1 MKFRALIASLVL
13 VVCALPAGAEDGYD
27 LWLRYRA
34 VDAGSYPDLAAHVR
48 ELVVGSGSA
57 TLETSG
63 RELASGLTNLQG
75 RRISQVPVVTQSGAV
90 LLGTPRS
97 SKVIAGLPLA
107 LERVGAEGYVIR
119 SVDIDQKQVTVIAAN
134 SDVGALYG
142 AFHFLRLVQTRQ
154 KLDALDIVSK
164 PRTHIRVL
172 NHWDNL
178 DGHVERGYAGQSI
191 WDWHKLPEYLDPR
204 YTDYARACASIGI
217 NGAVLTNVNANATSL
232 TPAYLEKTAAL
243 AGVLRPYGVRVYLTA
258 RFSAPI
264 ELGGLKTADP
274 LDPAVRE
281 WWKAKIDEIYRYVP
295 DFGGFLVKANSEG
308 QPGPQD
314 YQRTHADGANMLA
327 GPLAP
332 HGGVVIWRAFVYSNE
347 APDDRAKQA
356 YNEFVP
362 LDGKFAPNVLVQVK
376 NGPIDFQPREP
387 FHPLFGAMPKTP
399 LMMEFQ
405 ITKEYLG
412 FATHLTYLG
421 PLYEEALDSDTWV
434 KGKGS
439 TVAKIVGG
447 ELQGYRETGMAGV
460 SNIGGDRNWTGSHFD
475 QANWFAFGRFAWDP
489 ELSSQAIA
497 DDWVRMTFNN
507 DPAFVTPVVA
517 MMMGSR
523 QALVDYMMPLGLHHL
538 FDTGHHYGPG
548 PWVNNLNRAD
558 WNPTYYHRADAA
570 GIGFERGPKGSNA
583 TSQYAPKVAAIFAD
597 PRKVPEQ
604 FLLWFHHVP
613 WDYKTSSGRILW
625 DELVYRYTHGVEV
638 VSQMRRTWAGLE
650 RYVDAERFAQVSSF
664 LAIQERE
671 AQWWRDACIAY
682 FQTFSKRPLPPGVA
696 PPAHPLE
703 YYQQLKFP
711 YAPGR

>member
-1 MKFRALIASLVL
+1 MKFRPLIASLLL

-34 VDAGSYPDLAAHVR
+34 IDAGSYPDLDARVR
-48 ELVVGSGSA
+48 ELVVDSGSA
-57 TLETSG
+57 TLETAG
-63 RELASGLTNLQG
+63 RELASGLAKLQG
-75 RRISQVPVVTQSGAV
+75 RRISQVSLVTQSGAV

-107 LERVGAEGYVIR
+107 LERTGAEGYVIR
-119 SVDIDQKQVTVIAAN
+119 SVSIDQKQVTVIAAN
-134 SDVGALYG
+134 SDVGVLYG

-154 KLDALDIVSK
+154 KLEALDIVSK

-191 WDWHKLPEYLDPR
+191 WDWHKLPGYLDPR

-243 AGVLRPYGVRVYLTA
+243 AGVFRPYGVRVYLTA

-281 WWKAKIDEIYRYVP
+281 WWKAKIEEIYRYIP

-314 YQRTHADGANMLA
+314 YHRTHADGANMLA
-327 GPLAP
+327 GPLAQ
-332 HGGVVIWRAFVYSNE
+332 HGGVVIWRAFVYSSE
-347 APDDRAKQA
+347 TPDDRAKQA

-412 FATHLTYLG
+412 FATHLVYLA

-434 KGKGS
+434 LGKGS
-439 TVAKIVGG
+439 TVAKVVDG
-447 ELQGYRETGMAGV
+447 ELHGYRETGMAGV
-460 SNIGGDRNWTGSHFD
+460 SNIGADRNWTGSHFD
-475 QANWFAFGRFAWDP
+475 QANWFAFGRLAWDP
-489 ELSSQAIA
+489 ELSSRSIA
-497 DDWVRMTFNN
+497 EEWVRMTFNN
-507 DPAFVTPVVA
+507 DPAFVAPVVA

-523 QALVDYMMPLGLHHL
+523 QAVVDYMMPLGLHHL

-583 TSQYAPKVAAIFAD
+583 TAQYAPKVAAIFAD
-597 PRKVPEQ
+597 RRKVPEQ

-625 DELVYRYTHGVEV
+625 DELVYRYTRGVEV
-638 VSQMRRTWAGLE
+638 VSQMRRTWAGLGP
-650 RYVDAERFAQVSSF
+650 YVDAERFAQVSAF
-664 LAIQERE
+664 LAIQEQE

-682 FQTFSKRPLPPGVA
+682 FQTFSERPLPAGIA

-703 YYQQLKFP
+703 YYQSLKFP